1 MNKPENEEDR
11 LKQLASYDILDTLPE
26 QDYDNITK
34 IASEICDTEISL
46 ISLIDSDRQWIKS
59 NFGSDLKETPRDQ
72 AFCAHA
78 INYPDELFLVPDA
91 RVDER
96 FKNNPLVVE
105 DPNLVFYAGIPLVD
119 NDGYALGSLCVIDHK
134 PKELNEGQVSSLRAL
149 SHQVM
154 KLIQLRKSEAR
165 LQRLIKQLEQRNAEL
180 EEFAYIA
187 AHDIKSPIHN
197 INSLAGLFIHDYGD
211 SIDKDGLKVIEM
223 IRKSIRRLSQMIDN
237 LLEYRRSDKVL
248 EEPYTTI
255 NLRGLMSTIREIL
268 VLPKHT
274 QVKLDSELRIIE
286 TKRTALTQILV
297 NLVTNAIKYN
307 DKPKPLVTVSVA
319 EQEHYYELR
328 VKDNGPGIPETEHGN
343 IFEIF
348 RIAASTDRNGIRGS
362 GIGLATV
369 KKLVESLAGSIE
381 LESEEGKGTTFT
393 FTVRKKPL

>member
-1 MNKPENEEDR
+1 
-11 LKQLASYDILDTLPE
+11 
-26 QDYDNITK
+26 
-34 IASEICDTEISL
+34 
-46 ISLIDSDRQWIKS
+46 
-59 NFGSDLKETPRDQ
+59 SDLKETPRDQ

-91 RVDER
+91 RIDER
-96 FKNNPLVVE
+96 FKDNPLVVE

-119 NDGYALGSLCVIDHK
+119 NEGFALGSLCVIDHK
-134 PKELNEGQVSSLRAL
+134 PKELSEGQVSSLRAL

-165 LQRLIKQLEQRNAEL
+165 LQNLIKQLEQRNAEL

-197 INSLAGLFIHDYGD
+197 INSLAGLFLHDYADG
-211 SIDKDGLKVIEM
+211 IDKDGLKVIEM

-237 LLEYRRSDKVL
+237 LLEYRRSEKVL

-255 NLRGLMSTIREIL
+255 NLRGLMSSIREIL
-268 VLPKHT
+268 VLPKNT
-274 QVKLDSELRIIE
+274 KVKLSTELRTIDS
-286 TKRTALTQILV
+286 KRTALTQILV
-297 NLVTNAIKYN
+297 NLITNAIKYN
-307 DKPKPLVTVSVA
+307 DKPKPLVTVYVA
-319 EQEHYYELR
+319 EQEHYYQLQ
-328 VKDNGPGIPETEHGN
+328 VKDNGPGIPATEHGN

-348 RIAASTDRNGIRGS
+348 RIAASADKNGIRGS

-369 KKLVESLAGSIE
+369 KKLVESLAGNIE